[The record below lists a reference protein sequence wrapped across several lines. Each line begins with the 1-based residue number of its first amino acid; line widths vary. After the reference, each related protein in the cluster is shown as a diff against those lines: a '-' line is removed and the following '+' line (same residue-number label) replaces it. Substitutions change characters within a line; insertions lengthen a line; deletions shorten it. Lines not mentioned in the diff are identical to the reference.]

1 MTDKSIDG
9 SGLSEKQQYWLAHLH
24 TCRLEAGTIKG
35 YAEANGL
42 SLPSLYF
49 WKRKLTQMGFL
60 EESGSGKRRFQ
71 RLELS
76 STSPAGVCRIQFP
89 NGMTVEWSGNGG
101 ESLLSVLRSV
111 AAL

>member
-1 MTDKSIDG
+1 MEDKSIEA
-9 SGLSEKQQYWLAHLH
+9 SVLSEKQRYWLDHLRS
-24 TCRLEAGTIKG
+24 CRSEVGTIKE
-35 YAEANGL
+35 YAEVHKL

-76 STSPAGVCRIQFP
+76 SKSSAGVCRIQFP